1 MSAQQKAE
9 ILQQTIQVHIDITI
23 KDKISLEN
31 FILMNRTLVTC
42 EHHILIPSKSCDSN
56 KVSQIFH
63 MTRTLQGEF

>member
-31 FILMNRTLVTC
+31 FILVKQDISDM
-42 EHHILIPSKSCDSN
+42 
-56 KVSQIFH
+56 
-63 MTRTLQGEF
+63 